1 MFGLLP
7 EVDKYIDETRL
18 KQALEEIFKVVD
30 RANKYIDETEPWKL
44 GKDETKK
51 PRLAAVL
58 YNLLEA
64 IRVTSALLAPFMPTV
79 MPKVWEQIGA
89 SETDV
94 TYENPGKIRRS
105 SCKCNCSQG
114 RDTLPENRC

>member
-1 MFGLLP
+1 M
-7 EVDKYIDETRL
+7 DKYIDETKL

-44 GKDETKK
+44 GKDDSQK

-58 YNLLEA
+58 YNLLDA

-79 MPKVWEQIGA
+79 IPKVWEQIGA
-89 SETDV
+89 SAEEV
-94 TYENPGKIRRS
+94 KYGLSSSQHQPSPRRS
-105 SCKCNCSQG
+105 SSLNDRS
-114 RDTLPENRC
+114 TTT